1 MKVGILAAGLS
12 KRMGSVNKLLLKINN
27 KTILEH
33 SVINA
38 LSYTDDVVVVTGFQ
52 REKSEEILKNYPVTV
67 IYNSNY
73 TLGQESSLRCLLNHT
88 HCDILVTLA
97 DVPFLSKD
105 DFIKAESNLKNV
117 LSARPFFDNT
127 AGHPVALKKELV
139 ELILASDK
147 RVREVIKDYPN
158 SFYPGRKE
166 NIVDI
171 DTPNAFMN
179 IDRIY
184 TSPRDFQGEAKI
196 Y

>member
-38 LSYTDDVVVVTGFQ
+38 LFYTNDVVVVTGFE
-52 REKSEEILKNYPVTV
+52 REKSEEILKNYPVSI

-88 HCDILVTLA
+88 NCDILVTLA
-97 DVPFLSKD
+97 DIPFLSKD
-105 DFIKAESNLKNV
+105 DFLKAESNLKNV

-139 ELILASDK
+139 DLILASNK
-147 RVREVIKDYPN
+147 RVRDVIKEYSN

-171 DTPNAFMN
+171 DTPNSFMDIEN
-179 IDRIY
+179 LIKYR
-184 TSPRDFQGEAKI
+184 
-196 Y
+196 